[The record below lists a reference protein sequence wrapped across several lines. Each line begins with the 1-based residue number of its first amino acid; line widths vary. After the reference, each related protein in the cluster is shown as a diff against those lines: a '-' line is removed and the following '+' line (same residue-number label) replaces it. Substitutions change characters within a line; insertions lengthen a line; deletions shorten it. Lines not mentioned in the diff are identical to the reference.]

1 MPSAHLNGGLHA
13 SASPLKDRLKEL
25 DIERR
30 ELDKFRS
37 STAMQR
43 NLIYP
48 LAMLLLLFLTGLTV
62 LIVVQNTLELLI
74 GIKALPLSTRQFT
87 LGITSLSKLGPLG
100 AGLEVLIIFYLGATS
115 SVGLYTMPFM
125 RLVRP
130 RRRSTSL
137 SQLIVNC
144 ALVLIL
150 SSAQPLLSRIIG
162 ELVVCGVLL
171 NWCNLVLNV
180 SLSLLFHL
188 STLEGITNFDLLGD
202 YGAIEWLGNFQI
214 VLMYN
219 LIFGTATTL
228 CLMNKFTATVRRELC
243 ARLVENYV
251 LFLSYVSF
259 IN

>member
-1 MPSAHLNGGLHA
+1 MRTTGIDSHPNTNQIQYS
-13 SASPLKDRLKEL
+13 ST
-25 DIERR
+25 
-30 ELDKFRS
+30 DKLRS
-37 STAMQR
+37 STALQR
-43 NLIYP
+43 NFVYP

-87 LGITSLSKLGPLG
+87 LGITSLSKLGPIG

-130 RRRSTSL
+130 KRRSTSL

-162 ELVVCGVLL
+162 AFWSSIYFEIMYYIWQIIYVV
-171 NWCNLVLNV
+171 
-180 SLSLLFHL
+180 
-188 STLEGITNFDLLGD
+188 
-202 YGAIEWLGNFQI
+202 Y
-214 VLMYN
+214 
-219 LIFGTATTL
+219 
-228 CLMNKFTATVRRELC
+228 
-243 ARLVENYV
+243 
-251 LFLSYVSF
+251 
-259 IN
+259 